1 MKRNFDLIEFL
12 QSHLHTEFSQMQVWA
27 SMAWTCDNLLV
38 TTTRSLFFSRY
49 AELTEGGGIDNFNDY
64 IERMKSESFRIRMMR
79 EGGMEVADLQ
89 DTVRKLATY
98 RHAWHH
104 HAEQFHIPSRFR
116 PDYVKPA
123 LDQVIKIER
132 PMTINPWM
140 MKNIMQLAKYKH
152 NKHPDVPEEK
162 ILAKMI
168 ELQNNMNLTAHQRRA
183 ETAPQIIGLIADI
196 VGTVGCGKLTEKD
209 LDAVDLKLIAKQAK
223 KAYEADTT
231 IALTEHHKRIVKKAV
246 EGKNM
251 LADVP
256 EVKFEDLELTTRQTF
271 IERCIGAAQRLEA
284 NSLRQFPPIELMGL
298 IKIGEEAD
306 DIVTE
311 LKMVLSTTEYV
322 HSIDSAETDEERKA
336 RTEARAVEL
345 KQKLEA

>member
-1 MKRNFDLIEFL
+1 MLI
-12 QSHLHTEFSQMQVWA
+12 T
-27 SMAWTCDNLLV
+27 
-38 TTTRSLFFSRY
+38 
-49 AELTEGGGIDNFNDY
+49 
-64 IERMKSESFRIRMMR
+64 
-79 EGGMEVADLQ
+79 
-89 DTVRKLATY
+89 
-98 RHAWHH
+98 
-104 HAEQFHIPSRFR
+104 HI
-116 PDYVKPA
+116 
-123 LDQVIKIER
+123 
-132 PMTINPWM
+132 T
-140 MKNIMQLAKYKH
+140 
-152 NKHPDVPEEK
+152 
-162 ILAKMI
+162 
-168 ELQNNMNLTAHQRRA
+168 
-183 ETAPQIIGLIADI
+183 
-196 VGTVGCGKLTEKD
+196 
-209 LDAVDLKLIAKQAK
+209 
-223 KAYEADTT
+223 
-231 IALTEHHKRIVKKAV
+231 LTEHHKRIVKKAV

-336 RTEARAVEL
+336 RTEDRVAEL